1 MAKVETNCEY
11 GKGVNRVTPKE
22 GDKKNALLRKQSRK
36 ILSQSIFFS
45 LPLPT
50 LDFNH
55 SLRVADKHLGVSHS
69 QDFSYL
75 SNTVFIFK
83 VDYNLGAVRTFQ
95 DFYNQ

>member
-1 MAKVETNCEY
+1 MLIW
-11 GKGVNRVTPKE
+11 KGSEQGSSQRRGQE
-22 GDKKNALLRKQSRK
+22 NALLRKQSRK

-55 SLRVADKHLGVSHS
+55 SLRVADKHLGVSLS

-75 SNTVFIFK
+75 SHTVFIFK
-83 VDYNLGAVRTFQ
+83 VDYNLGAVWTFQ
-95 DFYNQ
+95 DFRNQ